1 MVFKKTMKVTMKTD
15 EGGLSTDRS
24 GLSATAQAL
33 LKLLDENPSMT
44 YDEISTRL
52 GKSRS
57 GIAKHIMNLK

>member
-1 MVFKKTMKVTMKTD
+1 MKAD